1 MLRGAII
8 CPDRE
13 LGDRLVSAI
22 LESHQVG
29 IVRRMDS
36 YPNAVD
42 LGRFLRAT
50 APEVVFLSIETRKTA
65 LEAAKQIAEQV
76 PGTQIV
82 AINRTCDPPMLLETM
97 RAGIR
102 EFLSPPF
109 EPQPLTETL
118 KRIQELILQTPPSFE
133 STDSVFAFLPAKAGC
148 GATTI
153 AVNTS
158 LALSKMTDKG
168 VLLADLDLNSGLI
181 GFMLLI
187 NNPPYSIVDAAEN
200 ALDLDENLWPKIV
213 SNKDK
218 LDVLPSGKLSPGFR
232 IEAAQIR
239 HILDYARRQYS
250 AICVDL
256 SGMMERYSVE
266 ILHEA
271 KRVYLVT
278 TAELPAL
285 HLAREK
291 LAFLRS
297 QDLDGRVSILLNRSQ
312 KRGQIS
318 LEEMEKLFGMPVLM
332 TFPNDY
338 SGVHKALTEGK
349 QVAASSALGGRFR
362 ELAET
367 MSGKKGSPTQS
378 KRGLMDML
386 TRKKTEVEAS

>member
-118 KRIQELILQTPPSFE
+118 RRIQELILQTPPSFE

-256 SGMMERYSVE
+256 SGMMER
-266 ILHEA
+266 
-271 KRVYLVT
+271 
-278 TAELPAL
+278 
-285 HLAREK
+285 
-291 LAFLRS
+291 
-297 QDLDGRVSILLNRSQ
+297 
-312 KRGQIS
+312 
-318 LEEMEKLFGMPVLM
+318 
-332 TFPNDY
+332 
-338 SGVHKALTEGK
+338 
-349 QVAASSALGGRFR
+349 
-362 ELAET
+362 
-367 MSGKKGSPTQS
+367 
-378 KRGLMDML
+378 
-386 TRKKTEVEAS
+386 